1 LGISRGTFSGGL
13 ASATSTWLSSSAP
26 RLGGKANLVFRWE
39 VFNVFKWPNFANPAG
54 DVSSPSTFGEIT
66 AMSVNPRMQFG
77 MKVEF

>member
-1 LGISRGTFSGGL
+1 M
-13 ASATSTWLSSSAP
+13 
-26 RLGGKANLVFRWE
+26 FRWE

-66 AMSVNPRMQFG
+66 AMSVNPRIMQFG